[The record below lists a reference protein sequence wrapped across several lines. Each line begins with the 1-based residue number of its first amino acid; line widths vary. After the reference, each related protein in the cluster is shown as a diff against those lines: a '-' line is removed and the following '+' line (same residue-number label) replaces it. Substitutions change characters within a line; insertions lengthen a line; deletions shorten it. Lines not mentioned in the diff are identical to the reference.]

1 MSSKG
6 NITNILR
13 GRSDR
18 REGNGTTRAE
28 AEETWPVVGGG
39 KEKAFLKEFFNDT
52 NLPYEIRKI
61 SSNLSL
67 YLKELKTE
75 EINPKVSRR
84 REMIKIRV

>member
-1 MSSKG
+1 MDH
-6 NITNILR
+6 
-13 GRSDR
+13 GRNKI
-18 REGNGTTRAE
+18 ENLKI
-28 AEETWPVVGGG
+28 PVDKWKQNTIIQNPWG